1 MPSRLHRH
9 QDLGHHHF
17 ITFSCDDRNPYLQ
30 SIEAKSV
37 FQDVLESTRKLYEF
51 QIAGYVIMPEHVHLL
66 VSKPTLKPLATALA
80 ILKRS
85 VSHRRPE
92 KPFWL
97 TRYYDFNVSEN
108 DKLLEKL
115 KYIHRNPVHRGLA
128 AKPEDYQWSSFRT
141 YAFHEQGP
149 VTITRC
155 T

>member
-1 MPSRLHRH
+1 
-9 QDLGHHHF
+9 
-17 ITFSCDDRNPYLQ
+17 
-30 SIEAKSV
+30 V
-37 FQDVLESTRKLYEF
+37 FVDVLEATRSLYDF
-51 QIAGYVIMPEHVHLL
+51 QIAGYVVMPEHVHLL
-66 VSKPTLKPLATALA
+66 VSEPMLKPLATALA

-85 VSHRRPE
+85 VSHRRSE

-115 KYIHRNPVHRGLA
+115 KYIHRNPVLRGLA
-128 AKPEDYQWSSFRT
+128 AKPEDYQWSSFRN
-141 YAFHEQGP
+141 YAFHEPGP